1 MIGENM
7 AKVGH
12 LAKYAFKRKEEEI
25 PLIDMRKASSYNLD
39 ELNKLRRRLAK
50 RANQRLRDI
59 ERAGYTDAYV
69 YASTM
74 SGYLL
79 PSERTRF
86 FEGTRNL
93 ELRSLKTELD
103 ELRWFLNAK
112 TSTVGGIRKFER
124 ATSQKFAELGSFQKN
139 PDLFWKYMSSASVK
153 HLKKLGYSS
162 EELIEFYDFATE
174 SRVGYDDVMSAVR
187 DFEQKKI
194 DSWDELYSRVGLSY
208 ITKEK
213 AKSSRGG

>member
-93 ELRSLKTELD
+93 DLRSLKTELD

-124 ATSQKFAELGSFQKN
+124 ETSQKFAELGSFQKN
-139 PDLFWKYMSSASVK
+139 PDLFWKYMSSASIK

-174 SRVGYDDVMSAVR
+174 SRVGYGDIMTAVR
-187 DFEQKKI
+187 DFEQKNI

-208 ITKEK
+208 IAKEK
-213 AKSSRGG
+213 AKDGGR

>member
-1 MIGENM
+1 M
-7 AKVGH
+7 AQGH

-25 PLIDMRKASSYNLD
+25 PLIDMRRASSYDLN

-59 ERAGYTDAYV
+59 ERAGYADAYV

-79 PSERTRF
+79 SSERTRF

-93 ELRSLKTELD
+93 DLRSLKTELD

-112 TSTVGGIRKFER
+112 TSTVGGIRAFER
-124 ATSQKFAELGSFQKN
+124 ETSKQFANFPSFQKSPN
-139 PDLFWKYMSSASVK
+139 LFWKYMSSAAVK
-153 HLKKLGYSS
+153 HLKKMGYSS
-162 EELIEFYDFATE
+162 EELIEFYDFSTE
-174 SRVGYDDVMSAVR
+174 NRVGYDDIMSALK
-187 DFEQKKI
+187 DFEKDEI
-194 DSWDELYSRVGLSY
+194 DSWDNLYSKVGLSY
-208 ITKEK
+208 IEKEK
-213 AKSSRGG
+213 LKG

>member
-1 MIGENM
+1 M
-7 AKVGH
+7 AKIGH

-25 PLIDMRKASSYNLD
+25 PLIDMRKASSYDLE

-59 ERAGYTDAYV
+59 ERTGYTDAYV

-93 ELRSLKTELD
+93 DLRSLKTELD

-124 ATSQKFAELGSFQKN
+124 ETSQKFAELGSFQKN

-174 SRVGYDDVMSAVR
+174 SRVGYDDIMSAVR
-187 DFEQKKI
+187 DFEQKKL

-208 ITKEK
+208 IAKEK
-213 AKSSRGG
+213 AKDGGR

>member
-1 MIGENM
+1 M

-25 PLIDMRKASSYNLD
+25 PLIDMRRASSYDLD
-39 ELNKLRRRLAK
+39 ELNMLRRRLAK

-79 PSERTRF
+79 PSERARF
-86 FEGTRNL
+86 FEGARNL
-93 ELRSLKTELD
+93 DLRSLKTELN

-124 ATSQKFAELGSFQKN
+124 QTSEKFAELESFQKN
-139 PDLFWKYMSSASVK
+139 PDLFWKYMSSATVK
-153 HLKKLGYSS
+153 HLKRLGYSS

-174 SRVGYDDVMSAVR
+174 NKVGYDDIKDALEE
-187 DFEQKKI
+187 FEERKI
-194 DSWDELYSRVGLSY
+194 KGWDELYKRVGLSY
-208 ITKEK
+208 IAKER
-213 AKSSRGG
+213 AKG

>member
-1 MIGENM
+1 M

-25 PLIDMRKASSYNLD
+25 PLIDMRRASSYDLD

-86 FEGTRNL
+86 FEGARNL
-93 ELRSLKTELD
+93 DLRSLKTELN

-124 ATSQKFAELGSFQKN
+124 QTSEKFAELKSFQKN
-139 PDLFWKYMSSASVK
+139 PDLFWKYMSSAAVK
-153 HLKKLGYSS
+153 HLKRLGYSS

-174 SRVGYDDVMSAVR
+174 NKVGYDDIKDALEE
-187 DFEQKKI
+187 FEERKI
-194 DSWDELYSRVGLSY
+194 KGWDELYKKVGLSY
-208 ITKEK
+208 IEKER
-213 AKSSRGG
+213 AKG

>member
-1 MIGENM
+1 M

-12 LAKYAFKRKEEEI
+12 LAKYAFTRKEEEI
-25 PLIDMRKASSYNLD
+25 PLIDMRKASSYDLD

-93 ELRSLKTELD
+93 DLRSLKTELD

-124 ATSQKFAELGSFQKN
+124 DTSQKFAELGSFQKN
-139 PDLFWKYMSSASVK
+139 PVLFWKYMSSAAVK

-174 SRVGYDDVMSAVR
+174 NKVGYDDIEDALKA
-187 DFEQKKI
+187 FEKGEI
-194 DSWDELYSRVGLSY
+194 EGWDELYKRAGLSY
-208 ITKEK
+208 IAKEG
-213 AKSSRGG
+213 AKG

>member
-7 AKVGH
+7 AKIGH

-25 PLIDMRKASSYNLD
+25 PLIDMRKASSYDLE

-59 ERAGYTDAYV
+59 ERTGYTDAYV

-93 ELRSLKTELD
+93 DLRSLKTELD

-124 ATSQKFAELGSFQKN
+124 ETSQKFAELGSFQKN
-139 PDLFWKYMSSASVK
+139 PNLFWKYMSSASVK

-174 SRVGYDDVMSAVR
+174 SRVGYDDIMSAVR
-187 DFEQKKI
+187 DFEQKKL

-208 ITKEK
+208 IAKEK
-213 AKSSRGG
+213 AKDGGR

>member
-1 MIGENM
+1 M
-7 AKVGH
+7 AVGH
-12 LAKYAFKRKEEEI
+12 LSKYAFKRKEEEI
-25 PLIDMRKASSYNLD
+25 PLIDMRKASSYDLN

-86 FEGTRNL
+86 FEGTRNMD
-93 ELRSLKTELD
+93 LRSLKTELD

-124 ATSQKFAELGSFQKN
+124 ETSQKFAELGSFQKN

-162 EELIEFYDFATE
+162 EELIEFYDFTTE
-174 SRVGYDDVMSAVR
+174 SRVGYDDIMSAVR
-187 DFEQKKI
+187 DFEQKKF

-208 ITKEK
+208 IAKEK
-213 AKSSRGG
+213 AKDGGR

>member
-1 MIGENM
+1 M
-7 AKVGH
+7 AKIGH

-25 PLIDMRKASSYNLD
+25 PLIDMRKASSYDLN

-93 ELRSLKTELD
+93 DLRSLKTELD

-124 ATSQKFAELGSFQKN
+124 QTSEKFAELKSFQKS

-162 EELIEFYDFATE
+162 EELIEFYDFTTE
-174 SRVGYDDVMSAVR
+174 SRVGYDDIMSAVR
-187 DFEQKKI
+187 DFEQKKF

-208 ITKEK
+208 IAKEK
-213 AKSSRGG
+213 AKDGGR